1 MKGFNSSRRLFYAE
15 IITVKPNTGFPL
27 NAVLHI
33 HPLTFINEA
42 LHLSGS
48 PFVAS
53 RQAFMTCCVN
63 MATPIHSID
72 GKCHI
77 K

>member
-1 MKGFNSSRRLFYAE
+1 MKLKASLL
-15 IITVKPNTGFPL
+15 L

-33 HPLTFINEA
+33 RPLTFINEA
-42 LHLSGS
+42 LRLLGS

-53 RQAFMTCCVN
+53 TASPYFPLAGVHGCCVN